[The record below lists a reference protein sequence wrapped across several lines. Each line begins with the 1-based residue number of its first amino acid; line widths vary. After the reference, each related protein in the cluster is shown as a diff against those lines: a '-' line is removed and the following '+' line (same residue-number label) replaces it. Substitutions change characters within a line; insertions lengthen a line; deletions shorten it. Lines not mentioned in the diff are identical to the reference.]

1 VSVARAPEGASPT
14 SASQRPAQV
23 FDDLRCFVTVSR
35 KDETDA
41 RMRQVLVTVDEHPS
55 RTLMFGDAFTLEL
68 EPGAHLLKANNTL
81 FWKRVPFALEPG
93 EHLEFVAINQ
103 PGRMALGFLTL
114 MGVAPLYLKL
124 EKRSVT

>member
-1 VSVARAPEGASPT
+1 M
-14 SASQRPAQV
+14 
-23 FDDLRCFVTVSR
+23 TVSR
-35 KDETDA
+35 KDESDA
-41 RMRQVLVTVDEHPS
+41 RMRQVVVTVDGHPP
-55 RTLMFGDAFTLEL
+55 RTLMFGDSFTLEV
-68 EPGAHLLKANNTL
+68 EPGVHLLKANNTL
-81 FWKRVPFALEPG
+81 FWKRVSFALEPG